1 MSKRLLSALL
11 LVFALGVP
19 FTAAA
24 DASPVWRFN
33 GTELTG
39 FETIAG
45 SEPEGRLFLPGLTTK
60 CKTKFQALISNNAGT
75 GRGKVTEWTFENC
88 STSSAACSVEVILTE
103 KFPWE
108 ANLITVSTS
117 NYLVIKGIKILIV
130 FSGKE
135 CALGG
140 KKIIVTGSAGGLYTN
155 SQETITFSSSTYPAT
170 GTELTALGSAVE
182 WKGVLSTEATGSHHG
197 EALTVS

>member
-1 MSKRLLSALL
+1 MGKRFLSVLL
-11 LVFALGVP
+11 LALALSVP
-19 FTAAA
+19 LATAAG
-24 DASPVWRFN
+24 ASPVWRFN

-45 SEPEGRLFLPGLTTK
+45 SEPGGRLFLPGLTTE
-60 CKTKFQALISNNAGT
+60 CETKFQALISNNAGT
-75 GRGKVTEWTFENC
+75 GRGKVTEMTFKNC
-88 STSSAACSVEVILTE
+88 TTSSAACAVELILTE

-108 ANLITVSTS
+108 ANLITVSAS
-117 NYLVIKGIKILIV
+117 NYVVIKGIKVIIV
-130 FSGKE
+130 FSGAE

-140 KKIIVTGSAGGLYTN
+140 KKIIVTGSAGGLYAN
-155 SQETITFSSSTYPAT
+155 STETITFSSSTYPAT
-170 GTELTALGSAVE
+170 GTELTALGSPVE

>member
-88 STSSAACSVEVILTE
+88 STSSAACSVE
-103 KFPWE
+103 